1 MIYEFKL
8 HDIGEGIH
16 EGTILKWFVKPG
28 DAVEEFQPLLE
39 IQNDKAVVEIPSPIK
54 GVVLEIV
61 AKEEE
66 TVAVGQ
72 VLITLEV
79 NGGNTGKKEMM
90 DIPPNYVPK
99 DEKLISIEDEKMME
113 GSQNKYTNDWFIIA
127 MPSVR
132 KYARIKGVDINSI
145 QGSGKNGRILK
156 EDIDAFESCSKE
168 GILQSPL
175 TEVKP
180 IENNQELETREK
192 MSPIRKAIAQAMV
205 KSKQIIP
212 DVTLFD
218 EVEVTN
224 LVNHRSKFKEYAK
237 EQGVK
242 LTYLPYVV
250 KALVSTLKK
259 YPVLNASVDGEKNEV
274 IYKHYYHI
282 GIAADTEKGL
292 FVPVIKDADKKSILQ
307 IANEIQQMAEK
318 AREGKLSPLDM
329 KGGTCTITNI
339 GSANGNFGTPII
351 NHPEVAI
358 LCVGRIA
365 EKPVVKSGNVEVAP
379 VLSLSL
385 SFDHRIIDGA
395 TAQHFINYMKQ
406 LLEDPQLLVMEV

>member
-16 EGTILKWFVKPG
+16 EGTILKWFVSPG

-72 VLITLEV
+72 VLITLEADGE
-79 NGGNTGKKEMM
+79 NASKKEMM
-90 DIPPNYVPK
+90 DIPPNYVSK
-99 DEKLISIEDEKMME
+99 DEKMIPIEKEKVIVS
-113 GSQNKYTNDWFIIA
+113 SQDNKINDWFIIA

-132 KYARIKGVDINSI
+132 KYARSKGVDINSI

-156 EDIDAFESCSKE
+156 EDIDTFVSRSKE
-168 GILQSPL
+168 GISQSQL

-180 IENNQELETREK
+180 RENKQELETREK

-224 LVNHRSKFKEYAK
+224 LVNHRNKCKEYAK

-242 LTYLPYVV
+242 LTYLPYIV

-259 YPVLNASVDGEKNEV
+259 YPVLNASIDDEKGEI
-274 IYKHYYHI
+274 IYKHCYHI
-282 GIAADTEKGL
+282 GVAADTEKGL
-292 FVPVIKDADKKSILQ
+292 FVPVIKDADEKSILQ
-307 IANEIQQMAEK
+307 IANEIQQMADK
-318 AREGKLSPLDM
+318 AREGKLSPLEM
-329 KGGTCTITNI
+329 KGGTCTISNI

-365 EKPVVKSGNVEVAP
+365 EKPVVKMGNVEVAP

-385 SFDHRIIDGA
+385 SFDHRIIDGVTGQNA
-395 TAQHFINYMKQ
+395 MNEIKKILHDPDI
-406 LLEDPQLLVMEV
+406 LLLTN